1 MIYKDAFGFPV
12 DQTGDAGDSAVRA
25 GILKL
30 FDRSAKIP
38 INLYEQNGFC
48 VRHPNQAPWSSP
60 DNFSRD
66 QLIPLAAALP
76 QTAARRVFWAHAKR
90 FFFCQNIE
98 RDWPGSRKFL
108 WPHRYWKDSN
118 PNSGITEKRW
128 TNYRDILMPDQIWH
142 LILCARLWPLYWFGL
157 VGIPWLLLSIIGH
170 SLSLHKEHN
179 QIVSQCKVQ
188 GQWALALFK
197 VFNPDWKE
205 ELRRYWG
212 RRNEIEYADL
222 IIKKLTV

>member
-1 MIYKDAFGFPV
+1 
-12 DQTGDAGDSAVRA
+12 
-25 GILKL
+25 
-30 FDRSAKIP
+30 
-38 INLYEQNGFC
+38 
-48 VRHPNQAPWSSP
+48 
-60 DNFSRD
+60 
-66 QLIPLAAALP
+66 
-76 QTAARRVFWAHAKR
+76 
-90 FFFCQNIE
+90 
-98 RDWPGSRKFL
+98 
-108 WPHRYWKDSN
+108 
-118 PNSGITEKRW
+118 
-128 TNYRDILMPDQIWH
+128 MPDQIWH